1 MRFIALKTRM
11 GITWG
16 DLILEV
22 LFYFDEVGG
31 INKQGN
37 AVVDLM
43 QDIPNIWWKR

>member
-1 MRFIALKTRM
+1 MALKTRSD
-11 GITWG
+11 IAWG
-16 DLILEV
+16 DLILKV

-43 QDIPNIWWKR
+43 VDIRNIWWKR